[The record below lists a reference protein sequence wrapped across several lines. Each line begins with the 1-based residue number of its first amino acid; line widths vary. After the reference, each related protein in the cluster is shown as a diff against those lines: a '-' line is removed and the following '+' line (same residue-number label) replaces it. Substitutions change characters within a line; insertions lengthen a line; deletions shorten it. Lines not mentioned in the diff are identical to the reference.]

1 MPEIILSVRG
11 MHCGRCTAAVEQALR
26 AVPDVLTAQVD
37 LSREIA
43 TTTVAEGSDP
53 TAMLIAAITAAGY
66 EAAHFTTA
74 PPAKPAQSAPAR
86 PLIGLSLEPAAIPAA
101 KSPQPSSIS
110 LSISGM
116 HCASCVAR
124 VQQALAAVPGVSEAH
139 VNLATQR
146 AVVLAR
152 GAIDAEKLTAAVA
165 QSGYGAQVAI
175 GSAGRRDL
183 GRRMAEELSPWRT
196 RLWLA
201 VVLLLPLLALDLA
214 PHAWHSA
221 TLPLRWLLATALL
234 LFVGWPYFAGAFRQ
248 ALRRASSMDTLIALG
263 TAAAWASGTA
273 EAISGQMGMSFMD
286 VGLILTFV
294 TCGKYLETRTRRQA
308 AAAIVGLVELA
319 PPTANVQRGGSLQTL
334 PVDEVSAGERILVRP
349 GERVPLDAQIITGS
363 SELNEAW
370 LTGEAL
376 PAARGAG
383 DVIWAGSL
391 NGDGSLEA
399 VCLRPA
405 DDSWLAQTATLVE
418 QVQASTSTSQ
428 RIADAVVARFV
439 PAVLATALV
448 TLFAW
453 GIAGHWAT
461 GVSCAVAVLV
471 VACPCALG
479 LATPAALMAGAGRG
493 AELGVLFKDLRSIET
508 AGRLTTVLLDKT
520 GTLTL
525 GTPQIVGVFSAAG
538 VAEELL
544 LSTAA
549 AIERLSRH
557 PLAAAVVK
565 HADERGI
572 PRLTASKLRIA
583 PGLGVSGEMEG
594 ETVLLGNAAY
604 IQTALTSG
612 AIPDPAHSQRPGEMV
627 LHVAREGHYLGNLV
641 LLDQPAPGSREAVS
655 AIQKIG
661 LSLAL
666 LSGDRPETAAEIA
679 REVGIATALGGLKPT
694 DKLDELRR
702 RQQLGE
708 VVAMVGDGVNDAPAL
723 AAADLGVAMGGGS
736 DIAGHAA
743 AVVLARHDL
752 RTLVTAIELARRVVR
767 TIWQNILWAGAY
779 NVVLI
784 PLAAGLFIPFGWS
797 LSPSLAAAA
806 MAASSVSV
814 VLNSL
819 RLRWFG
825 R

>member
-11 MHCGRCTAAVEQALR
+11 MHCGRCTAAVEQALQ
-26 AVPDVLTAQVD
+26 AVPSVISVEVD
-37 LSREIA
+37 LDSQTA
-43 TTTVAEGSDP
+43 STTVSEGPDP
-53 TAMLIAAITAAGY
+53 TARLIAAIAAAGY
-66 EAAHFTTA
+66 EAAPQPTA
-74 PPAKPAQSAPAR
+74 GEKKPTRPAG
-86 PLIGLSLEPAAIPAA
+86 PLLGLSLEPATIPKAE
-101 KSPQPSSIS
+101 KNPLTSIS
-110 LSISGM
+110 LSITGM

-124 VQQALAAVPGVSEAH
+124 VQQALAAVPGVNEAH

-146 AVVLAR
+146 AVVLSQ
-152 GAIDAEKLTAAVA
+152 GKLDGNSLTSAVA
-165 QSGYGAQVAI
+165 RSGYGAQVTI
-175 GSAGRRDL
+175 GTAGRRDL
-183 GRRMAEELSPWRT
+183 GQRMAREVSPWQT
-196 RLWLA
+196 RLLLA
-201 VVLLLPLLALDLA
+201 VTLVVPLLALELA
-214 PHAWHSA
+214 PHAWHSVA
-221 TLPLRWLLATALL
+221 LPLRWILATALL
-234 LFVGWPYFAGAFRQ
+234 VLVGWPYFAGAFGQ
-248 ALRRASSMDTLIALG
+248 ALRGTSSMDTLIALG
-263 TAAAWASGTA
+263 TAAAWVSGTA

-286 VGLILTFV
+286 VGLILTFI

-319 PPTANVQRGGSLQTL
+319 PPTANVLREGVLSTL
-334 PVDEVSAGERILVRP
+334 PVDEVSTGERIVVRP
-349 GERVPLDAQIITGS
+349 GERVPLDAQISSGS

-370 LTGEAL
+370 LTGESL
-376 PAARGAG
+376 PAPRGSG

-405 DDSWLAQTATLVE
+405 DDSWLAQTAALVE
-418 QVQASTSTSQ
+418 QVQASTSASQ

-448 TLFAW
+448 TLIAW
-453 GIAGHWAT
+453 GIAGSWAT

-493 AELGVLFKDLRSIET
+493 AELGVLFKDLSSLET
-508 AGRLTTVLLDKT
+508 AGKLTTVLLDKT

-525 GTPQIVGVFSAAG
+525 GTPQIVGVLPAAG
-538 VAEELL
+538 VAENLL
-544 LSTAA
+544 LATAA
-549 AIERLSRH
+549 AVERLSRH

-565 HADERGI
+565 FADERDTQ
-572 PRLTASKLRIA
+572 RLTASNLRIA
-583 PGLGVSGEMEG
+583 PGLGVSGEIDG
-594 ETVLLGNAAY
+594 ETVLLGSAAY
-604 IQTALTSG
+604 IQSALASG
-612 AIPDPAHSQRPGEMV
+612 AISAQTHSHQPGEMV
-627 LHVAREGHYLGNLV
+627 LHVARAGRYLGVLV
-641 LLDQPAPGSREAVS
+641 LLDQPAPGSREAI
-655 AIQKIG
+655 AALKQRG

-666 LSGDRPETAAEIA
+666 LSGDRPETAAAIA
-679 REVGIATALGGLKPT
+679 REVGIATAQGGLKPA
-694 DKLDELRR
+694 DKLEELRR
-702 RQQLGE
+702 RQSLGE

-723 AAADLGVAMGGGS
+723 AAADLGVAIGGGA
-736 DIAGHAA
+736 DLAGHAA